1 MELYDFFTSKEL
13 YITNQPGAD
22 IQVEEPVKLLLTKKD
37 LKDKW
42 KLHILDGDVIVNYF
56 YPEEKEIELVEGT
69 IIQLGQTTL
78 KLFNDELHVLEGQI
92 ETSLTR
98 IKRSAHVLPK
108 DYPDYHRSPRIIKR
122 APKDK
127 ITVENPPAPIQKNN
141 QGLLKTIL
149 PPLVMVGVSIVM
161 ALIRANALFMLM
173 SLATTS
179 VTVVMAIVEFFK
191 NKKQYKHDVKARKE
205 KYTEYFE
212 DKEKQIYQVQKDQR
226 GNAFY
231 HYPSPSEIFK
241 MVGQYDSRIYEKKA
255 DDFDFLTYRLG
266 LGTAESSA
274 EINNSGSSSIDLDDP
289 LMEQA
294 YRLVNNKQTL
304 NDMPITTDLMHQPV
318 GYVGPKDLVVEQLQ
332 WMLCQLATFQSY
344 HDVRFIAVF
353 NEDDYDKWSWLRWL
367 KQFNLP
373 ELKMNGFVFDAKSRD
388 TIMNYLNQILK
399 DRQNELNQTSENEQK
414 KMEFAPRYVLIV
426 EDERLILDHAIMEI
440 LGAEPEKLG
449 LSLVYVKDVMSSLP
463 ENIKTVID
471 IRDRHTGELVMEQ
484 GKLLQKQFKLD
495 HLNNENKELMPRQ
508 LASLNHLETLKSSV
522 PEKLTFMQMYG
533 VKTVE
538 DLNITQRWSEHSPY
552 KTLAVPLGVSGP
564 DEIVDLNLHER
575 AHGPHGLIA
584 GTTGSG
590 KSELIQSYILSL
602 AVNFHPYDVA
612 FLLIDYKGGGMANLF
627 KDLPHLVG
635 TITNL
640 DKAQSMRA
648 LESINAELKKRQ
660 RLFAKYNV
668 NHINAYQ
675 KLFKEGKAEEP
686 MPHLFMISDEFA
698 ELKSEQPDF
707 MDELISTAR
716 IGRSL
721 GVHLIL
727 ATQKP
732 AGVVNDQIWSNSNFK
747 ISLKVSDREDSMEV
761 LKTPDAASITL
772 PGRAYLEVGNNEL
785 YELFQSAYSGADY
798 RPDEDD
804 TKQSFLIK
812 KINKMGQQ
820 QVISQDL
827 SGLDETGHVEKVPT
841 QLEAVVNKVHDL
853 FEESGAKPLAQPW
866 LPPLRERIF
875 VSELRKLV
883 FKEDQ
888 KDLTV
893 TIGQVDVPSEQDQRP
908 VEINIGEDGNIGLY
922 SAAGYG
928 KSTFLQ
934 TVIME
939 LARKNTPGEVNF
951 YLLDFGTNG
960 LMPLRNLPHVADLIG
975 LGEDEKIRKFIKRIN
990 RLMKERQAMLGK
1002 HSVANIEMYQQ
1013 MTGEIIPEV
1022 MVVIDNFD
1030 GINDTRY
1037 GEQFLNT
1044 MVKMT
1049 RDGNSLGIHLIA
1061 SASSVRAMHSTLLN
1075 NIKRRI
1081 ALKQNSDDDDLY
1093 QLLGK
1098 TRITI
1103 DDVPGRGLMMLDEVR
1118 LFQTALPVE
1127 GKDDVEI
1134 ISNLRN
1140 EVDQINKDWVGSL
1153 PDPIP
1158 MMKDELPAE
1167 EFFARKDVQEALAN
1181 QKLPIGLDYEDVEAV
1196 VYDPEEHGNLLLMGN
1211 QTKKLNALRYAIAD
1225 SLTKGYKY
1233 WEQLSIVDSG
1243 KIFKERPQNVDGYV
1257 RESSQIKKFKNT
1269 LLSVIDEDM
1278 GKEIDNWTYVYITDI
1293 AEFVQMTGITM
1304 NEFEKMYTKCID
1316 AHIAMIVSCDLSF
1329 ITKDVSGV
1337 ANTLKSTT
1345 KTMALTTRKQD
1356 QHIVEAGY
1364 NINEVEPEWG
1374 DIWFESFR
1382 KFTKCKVFSTE
1393 REDKK

>member
-1 MELYDFFTSKEL
+1 MELYDFFTTKEV
-13 YITNQPGAD
+13 YITNQSGAD
-22 IQVEEPVKLLLTKKD
+22 IQVEEPVKLLLTKEN
-37 LKDKW
+37 LKDNW

-56 YPEEKEIELVEGT
+56 YPEEKEIELLEGS
-69 IIQLGQTTL
+69 IIQLEQTTL
-78 KLFNDELHVLEGQI
+78 KFFSDELHVLEGHV
-92 ETSLTR
+92 ETALTR
-98 IKRSAHVLPK
+98 IKKSAHVLPEE
-108 DYPDYHRSPRIIKR
+108 YPDYHRSPRIIKR

-127 ITVENPPAPIQKNN
+127 ITIEDPPSKVQKNG
-141 QGLLKTIL
+141 QGLLRTIL
-149 PPLVMVGVSIVM
+149 PPIAMVGVSIVM
-161 ALIRANALFMLM
+161 ALIRANGLFMLM
-173 SLATTS
+173 SLGTTL
-179 VTVVMAIVEFFK
+179 VTVIMAVVEFVK

-205 KYTEYFE
+205 KYAKYFE
-212 DKEKQIYQVQKDQR
+212 DKEKQIYQVQKEQR
-226 GNAFY
+226 ENAFY
-231 HYPSPSEIFK
+231 HYPSPDEIFK
-241 MVGQYDSRIYEKKA
+241 MVSQYEPRIYEKKT

-266 LGTAESSA
+266 LGTVASSTQ
-274 EINNSGSSSIDLDDP
+274 INNSSSSSIDLDDP
-289 LMEQA
+289 LMA
-294 YRLVNNKQTL
+294 KSYNLVNRSQTL
-304 NDMPITTDLMHQPV
+304 SNMPITTDLMHQPV
-318 GYVGPKDLVVEQLQ
+318 GYVGPEDLVREQLQ

-353 NEDDYDKWSWLRWL
+353 NEKNYDKWSWLRWL
-367 KQFNLP
+367 RQFNLP
-373 ELKMNGFVFDAKSRD
+373 DLKMYGFVFNAKSRD
-388 TIMNYLNQILK
+388 TIMNYLNQVLK
-399 DRQNELNQTSENEQK
+399 DRQNDFNQANDNEKK
-414 KMEFAPRYVLIV
+414 KMQFTPRYVLIV
-426 EDERLILDHAIMEI
+426 EDEQLILDHAIMEI

-484 GKLLQKQFKLD
+484 GKLIQKQFKLD

-747 ISLKVSDREDSMEV
+747 ISLKVSDKEDSMEV
-761 LKTPDAASITL
+761 LKTPDAANITL
-772 PGRAYLEVGNNEL
+772 PGRAYLEVGNNEM

-804 TKQSFLIK
+804 SKQSFLIK
-812 KINKMGQQ
+812 KIDKLGQQ
-820 QVISQDL
+820 HVISQDL

-866 LPPLRERIF
+866 LPPLRKWI
-875 VSELRKLV
+875 SITELDKRDFHEEWNKP
-883 FKEDQ
+883 KEPL
-888 KDLTV
+888 KAV
-893 TIGQVDVPSEQDQRP
+893 IGQVDIPSEQAQRP
-908 VEINIGEDGNIGLY
+908 VSINLTEDGNLAVFA
-922 SAAGYG
+922 SAGNG

-934 TVIME
+934 TLVMQLTRTHTPEE
-939 LARKNTPGEVNF
+939 LNI

-960 LMPLRNLPHVADLIG
+960 LMPLRKLPHVADTIQI
-975 LGEDEKIRKFIKRIN
+975 DEEEKLRKFIVLIKQEIKKRQKI
-990 RLMKERQAMLGK
+990 LSQKAV
-1002 HSVANIEMYQQ
+1002 SNIEMYEAT
-1013 MTGEIIPEV
+1013 TGESLPRIL
-1022 MVVIDNFD
+1022 VVIDNLD
-1030 GINDTRY
+1030 GCEGIKLEETFRSMLSEIARN
-1037 GEQFLNT
+1037 GL
-1044 MVKMT
+1044 
-1049 RDGNSLGIHLIA
+1049 GLGIHLVLTA
-1061 SASSVRAMHSTLLN
+1061 SMVRVLRLSLMNS
-1075 NIKRRI
+1075 IKSKI
-1081 ALKQNSDDDDLY
+1081 ALKQNTTDDLMNIV
-1093 QLLGK
+1093 GK
-1098 TRITI
+1098 TKKEIADI
-1103 DDVPGRGLMMLDEVR
+1103 PGRGLISLEEP
-1118 LFQTALPVE
+1118 LEFQVALPTD
-1127 GKDDVEI
+1127 GNDDLTVI
-1134 ISNLRN
+1134 DNLRN
-1140 EVDQINKDWVGSL
+1140 TVDDMNDSWEGYRPVG
-1153 PDPIP
+1153 IP
-1158 MMKDELPAE
+1158 MMPDEIEAD
-1167 EFFARKDVQEALAN
+1167 EFFKRQDVAKAINEN
-1181 QKLPIGLDYEDVEAV
+1181 KLPMGLDYENVEAV
-1196 VYDPEEHGNLLLMGN
+1196 VYDPEMMGN
-1211 QTKKLNALRYAIAD
+1211 IAVMADQTRNLMALKHAIFTSLLKVSAENKSVLIAD
-1225 SLTKGYKY
+1225 S
-1233 WEQLSIVDSG
+1233 DNF
-1243 KIFKERPQNVDGYV
+1243 FKDRPQEVGAFYQT
-1257 RESSQIKKFKNT
+1257 EEELKKFKDN
-1269 LLSVIDEDM
+1269 LLSLIRNNQD
-1278 GKEIDNWTYVYITDI
+1278 KNWFYVLITDMEKFI
-1293 AEFVQMTGITM
+1293 NTTGISYQEVEEILRDSINSRVALIVVGTNAHM
-1304 NEFEKMYTKCID
+1304 SQRID
-1316 AHIAMIVSCDLSF
+1316 PG
-1329 ITKDVSGV
+1329 TYYRQY
-1337 ANTLKSTT
+1337 LKTGIFAS
-1345 KTMALTTRKQD
+1345 RKQD
-1356 QHIVEAGY
+1356 QKLYEVMY
-1364 NINEVEPEWG
+1364 DMNEPDLEENSAYFNV
-1374 DIWFESFR
+1374 DRRFIKL
-1382 KFTKCKVFSTE
+1382 KFIK
-1393 REDKK
+1393 